1 MLMIVKD
8 DLGKQRERDLSQIN
22 CINDVHHMLL
32 LPDSLEVSDIMG
44 VSAGKKNV
52 FVLVNWKRGGTEGKW
67 KMYVIEGNGIGIGHI
82 DKIGYMYASEASC
95 YLKAGQEIRGLDEV
109 FLGCM

>member
-1 MLMIVKD
+1 MIVKD

-22 CINDVHHMLL
+22 CINDVHHILL

-44 VSAGKKNV
+44 VFAGKKNV

-67 KMYVIEGNGIGIGHI
+67 EMYVIEGNDIGIGHI
-82 DKIGYMYASEASC
+82 DKIGYMYVCFKSKLLS
-95 YLKAGQEIRGLDEV
+95 KGRAGNQRP
-109 FLGCM
+109 